1 MVIGNFL
8 RNFEASSFEK
18 FEFENQDLSL
28 VIAFSQVSDFQGSD
42 DRNKI
47 NDFFE
52 CLSVDKRNVSQ
63 DTGSVNEVQTPIS
76 VKIFESFLFLF
87 RGWVFQQKRQHHCF
101 FTRLV
106 LCKLQPA
113 EWDQKRNLK
122 KALRTGKEWSYSSIS
137 LRPTISLK
145 PWEIICYFV
154 L

>member
-87 RGWVFQQKRQHHCF
+87 RG
-101 FTRLV
+101 
-106 LCKLQPA
+106 
-113 EWDQKRNLK
+113 
-122 KALRTGKEWSYSSIS
+122 
-137 LRPTISLK
+137 
-145 PWEIICYFV
+145 
-154 L
+154 